1 MSHRGLV
8 QRFAKPP
15 NIQYSEGSNPFICA
29 TFRRSPPFIKYK
41 EEISTT
47 KYFLLIHLKLVEIV
61 N

>member
-41 EEISTT
+41 EEINTVKLFPPYT
-47 KYFLLIHLKLVEIV
+47 LKIS
-61 N
+61 